1 MPSEA
6 SRPRGPRHG
15 RARGDWWRE
24 LLWPGTVAAVT
35 VPQALRQWHRER
47 TPRRDARP
55 RPADRHW
62 RDTEGIPDRC
72 RIEQVAVH
80 KEHGV
85 LPSRLRTQGQV
96 PGPDGPLVGRRVSD
110 GWVDVIHIEGFSH
123 DCSAW

>member
-1 MPSEA
+1 
-6 SRPRGPRHG
+6 
-15 RARGDWWRE
+15 
-24 LLWPGTVAAVT
+24 
-35 VPQALRQWHRER
+35 
-47 TPRRDARP
+47 
-55 RPADRHW
+55 
-62 RDTEGIPDRC
+62 
-72 RIEQVAVH
+72 VH